1 MMKRVS
7 HQSNNT
13 AEFKYDALE
22 INEEQMQVLSHKQQL
37 QVLNELVNLRTA
49 VKKMASSDERWV
61 EVIQKTILSQDE
73 LSMFK
78 ANSTLPLAPEPNA
91 KKDFQDQSN
100 QTLDLD

>member
-1 MMKRVS
+1 MKRVS
-7 HQSNNT
+7 HSSTNT

-22 INEEQMQVLSHKQQL
+22 ITEEYMSVLSHKQQL

-61 EVIQKTILSQDE
+61 EVIQKTVLSQDE

-78 ANSTLPLAPEPNA
+78 GNTTLPLVPDSHARKEQP
-91 KKDFQDQSN
+91 DQ
-100 QTLDLD
+100 